1 MSKMKDEDFNALK
14 KLLEHI
20 RSETGSEA
28 KTEKQREKPLYKNEY
43 PFPFH
48 DKFLEYIGFAAGS
61 FSIFLEFNPFAS
73 KKEEEFLFSQFVL
86 SCIARCAGDP
96 RTCEITDSGYTYIT
110 NALKYC
116 CSSPDDL

>member
-1 MSKMKDEDFNALK
+1 MNIIE
-14 KLLEHI
+14 
-20 RSETGSEA
+20 
-28 KTEKQREKPLYKNEY
+28 EKPDKQKEEPLYENAY

-48 DKFLEYIGFAAGS
+48 DKFLEYIGFAASS

-73 KKEEEFLFSQFVL
+73 KKEEDFLFSQFVL

-116 CSSPDDL
+116 CSSPAD